1 MLTIFHQILKIGKKQ
16 FFYLKYFIKGL
27 SIVLLASGIGACSNC
42 TWKNLN
48 ERRYSKLKQRNEVQE
63 KVCLHEISAPL
74 VKEVVDG
81 RNKSNLMINTS
92 SSFTYSC

>member
-1 MLTIFHQILKIGKKQ
+1 MLTIFKTRQKSFLLKILFQ
-16 FFYLKYFIKGL
+16 GL

-48 ERRYSKLKQRNEVQE
+48 ERRYSKLKQRNEVNE

-74 VKEVVDG
+74 VKEVIDG